1 MNRVPRC
8 KLQLLDAAAVVAFV
22 VIGRRSHD
30 EADTLAGVIDT
41 AAPFLIGLVGAW
53 LVLASWRPPTAV
65 VVGPAVAALTAGFG
79 LLLRRVV
86 FDEGTAT
93 SFVIVTLLFLTAS
106 MTGWRLVARLL
117 DRRAVAA

>member
-1 MNRVPRC
+1 MPRC
-8 KLQLLDAAAVVAFV
+8 KLQLLDAVAVVAFV

-65 VVGPAVAALTAGFG
+65 VVGPLVAMLTAGFG
-79 LLLRRVV
+79 LVLRRVV
-86 FDEGTAT
+86 FEEGTAT
-93 SFVIVTLLFLTAS
+93 SFVVVTLVFLTAA
-106 MTGWRLVARLL
+106 MTGWRVVHRRVE
-117 DRRAVAA
+117 RRAVPA

>member
-1 MNRVPRC
+1 MPRC
-8 KLQLLDAAAVVAFV
+8 KLQLLDAVAVVAFV

-30 EADTLAGVIDT
+30 ETETLAGVIDT

-53 LVLASWRPPTAV
+53 FVLASWRPPTAV

-79 LLLRRVV
+79 LLLRRFV

-93 SFVIVTLLFLTAS
+93 SFMVVTLVFLVAT
-106 MTGWRLVARLL
+106 MTGWRVVARWF
-117 DRRAVAA
+117 DRRAVAV

>member
-1 MNRVPRC
+1 MPRC
-8 KLQLLDAAAVVAFV
+8 KLQLLDAVAVVAFV

>member
-1 MNRVPRC
+1 MPRC
-8 KLQLLDAAAVVAFV
+8 KLQLLDVVAVVVFV

-30 EADTLAGVIDT
+30 EAGTLAGVIDT

-65 VVGPAVAALTAGFG
+65 VVGPAVGALTAGFG
-79 LLLRRVV
+79 LVLRRLV
-86 FDEGTAT
+86 FEEGTAA
-93 SFVIVTLLFLTAS
+93 SFVVVATLFLVAA